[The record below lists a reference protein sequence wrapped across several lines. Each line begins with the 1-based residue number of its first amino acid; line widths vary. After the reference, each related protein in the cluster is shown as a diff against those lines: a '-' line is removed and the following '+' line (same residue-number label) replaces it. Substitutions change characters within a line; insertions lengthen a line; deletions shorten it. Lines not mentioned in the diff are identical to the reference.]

1 MRCMDALGLG
11 PGDVAALIGCGGKTT
26 LMLALAREAR
36 GGKVI
41 VSTTTRMYRPAR
53 GAYDRAI
60 APGEP
65 PGPGINLLLCG
76 ADGDGK
82 CAGPPPDSWV
92 RYAAPDTLILLEA
105 DGSRGLPTKGWAAH
119 EPVIPPVATAT
130 VGVCALWPVG
140 HPMGA
145 DTTHRPGAFMAL
157 TGLREGERITLRAIA
172 DMISGQDGMFAR
184 ARGRRVL
191 LINQVEDEAARV
203 QARAL
208 VGLLPRHFLEGLAR
222 AAVGS
227 ARNGQCEVLYERDA

>member
-36 GGKVI
+36 AGRVI

-60 APGEP
+60 ALGEP

-82 CAGPPPDSWV
+82 CAGPLPDSWA
-92 RYAAPDTLILLEA
+92 RYAAGDTLILLEA

-119 EPVIPPVATAT
+119 EPVIPPAVTAT

-140 HPMGA
+140 RPMGA
-145 DTTHRPGAFMAL
+145 DTTHRPAAFTAL
-157 TGLREGERITLRAIA
+157 TGLREGEGITLQAIA
-172 DMISGQDGMFAR
+172 DMISGGGGMFAR
-184 ARGRRVL
+184 ARGRRML
-191 LINQVEDEAARV
+191 LINQAEDEATRV

-208 VGLLPRHFLEGLAR
+208 IGLLPRPFLQTLTR
-222 AAVGS
+222 VAAGS
-227 ARNGQCEVLYERDA
+227 ARNGHCEVLYERDA